1 MYTLCD
7 GKDPSSLKFDQ
18 SEMRSHYAACI
29 ENEKF
34 DSFPSE
40 EMFRHKKI
48 DTVYDTKTR
57 KIDTKNKSFC

>member
-1 MYTLCD
+1 
-7 GKDPSSLKFDQ
+7 
-18 SEMRSHYAACI
+18 MRSHYAACI
-29 ENEKF
+29 DNKKF

-48 DTVYDTKTR
+48 DTVYVYDTKTR